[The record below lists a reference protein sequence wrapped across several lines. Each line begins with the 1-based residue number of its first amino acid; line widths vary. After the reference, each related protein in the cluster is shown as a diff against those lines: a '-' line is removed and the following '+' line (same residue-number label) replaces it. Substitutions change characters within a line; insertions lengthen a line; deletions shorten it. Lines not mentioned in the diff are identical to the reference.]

1 MLPDKN
7 KYNFEGFDKM
17 KFSILQDFVISVRS
31 FRKNLSIPP
40 AEKIDIFIEENSK
53 YYEFI
58 IENST
63 LISKLININSIKNYD
78 MKDKMF
84 ITTVSRYFK
93 ISIRKTS
100 DMDIVSQKNKLLKDL
115 VVINKDLERVSNKLK
130 NSKFLE
136 SAPEE
141 VIEREKRICSQAEIA
156 KENIENILNQLN

>member
-1 MLPDKN
+1 
-7 KYNFEGFDKM
+7 
-17 KFSILQDFVISVRS
+17 
-31 FRKNLSIPP
+31 
-40 AEKIDIFIEENSK
+40 
-53 YYEFI
+53 
-58 IENST
+58 
-63 LISKLININSIKNYD
+63 
-78 MKDKMF
+78 MF
-84 ITTVSRYFK
+84 ITTVSRFFK